1 MAREKVEVREWTIPN
16 LDGSGL
22 ITIELRQKNPPD
34 NWLEE
39 LLRELLRDDML
50 PQSLD
55 NLLRERWIREQGWDS
70 MPGERPWVTWDRE
83 RRRTPPPWR
92 VPSTQG

>member
-1 MAREKVEVREWTIPN
+1 MTGEKLAVRRLTVPT

-22 ITIELRQKNPPD
+22 ITIELRQESPPD

-39 LLRELLRDDML
+39 LLRELLHCDML
-50 PQSLD
+50 PKSLD

-83 RRRTPPPWR
+83 RRDAPPPWH
-92 VPSTQG
+92 VPPARG

>member
-22 ITIELRQKNPPD
+22 ITM
-34 NWLEE
+34 EE